1 MLTFLTAISLLSG
14 FGTETSPT
22 RSDPVTV
29 AGSSEGTAG
38 RDESNQQPPLEQI
51 EKLLNEW
58 SQRPAAD
65 ETSDQYAK
73 PIRAL
78 TKQLYQPLSPLTE
91 SHRQASEKLATICW
105 PYVLKEIP
113 KPMAEIIV
121 DLTEPSFGVRM
132 LDRLGKLGQPT
143 EPMGWDI
150 QSTHALALARAGR
163 TSKALRENE
172 ALSAKI
178 QTNVMKGRLPEL
190 QLTFLNTM
198 RSQRSLLMQSM
209 LQQAVIHAVA
219 GDNRKSFE
227 AAALAGGVDVTNP
240 TEADLQVG
248 QRLLTTL
255 VRAQLLGLP
264 AFENGFDDVTFLSRE
279 DTAKGAT
286 FRLQTGLSEKHFTR
300 NLKTFLGADWQ
311 TSKLQTDD
319 MYRAVQLGR
328 SIDATVELTLY
339 RSDQLTGFEL
349 HVFYLT
355 HKAESTLPNVQITVR
370 RTESIQ

>member
-38 RDESNQQPPLEQI
+38 GDESNQQPPLEQI

-227 AAALAGGVDVTNP
+227 AAALAGGVDVTNL

-248 QRLLTTL
+248 QQLLTTL
-255 VRAQLLGLP
+255 VRAQMLGLP

-279 DTAKGAT
+279 DTAKGAI

>member
-38 RDESNQQPPLEQI
+38 REESNQQPPLEQI

-227 AAALAGGVDVTNP
+227 AAALAGGVDVTNL

-248 QRLLTTL
+248 QQLLATL
-255 VRAQLLGLP
+255 VRAQMLGLP

-279 DTAKGAT
+279 DTAKGAI

-311 TSKLQTDD
+311 TSKLQTAD